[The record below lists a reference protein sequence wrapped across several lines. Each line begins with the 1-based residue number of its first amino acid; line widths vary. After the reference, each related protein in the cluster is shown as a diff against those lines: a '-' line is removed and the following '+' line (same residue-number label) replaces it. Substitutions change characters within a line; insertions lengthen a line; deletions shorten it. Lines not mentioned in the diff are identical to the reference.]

1 MNRNLSYIA
10 NDNDHLNKLLCR
22 DILPLY
28 NKKKYYE
35 TDNIKKVNKMLNYY
49 NNRKRNIKLLK
60 VINKSN
66 IKKIF
71 INIKKNFIKSKINIK
86 LIRTYCDYC
95 L

>member
-28 NKKKYYE
+28 NRKKKYE
-35 TDNIKKVNKMLNYY
+35 INNIKKENEMLNYY

-60 VINKSN
+60 LINKYN

-86 LIRTYCDYC
+86 L

>member
-28 NKKKYYE
+28 NRKKNYE
-35 TDNIKKVNKMLNYY
+35 INNIKKENEMLNYY

-60 VINKSN
+60 LINKYN

-86 LIRTYCDYC
+86 L